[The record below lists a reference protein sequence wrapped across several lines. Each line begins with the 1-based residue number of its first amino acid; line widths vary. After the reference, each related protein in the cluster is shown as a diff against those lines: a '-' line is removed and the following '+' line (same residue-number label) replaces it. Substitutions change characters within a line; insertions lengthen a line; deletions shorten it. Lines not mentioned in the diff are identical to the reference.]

1 MFNDSTCEL
10 HDNFVSW
17 SKFPPFETEDH
28 SHPLTLRRIETKAP
42 IFSHFIETLNGLVTI
57 RAFGWTEAYKNKN
70 LRLLDASQ
78 KPYYL
83 LLCIQRW
90 LTLVLD
96 LTVAGIAILLII
108 LAVFLRDKI
117 NPGLLGI
124 ALVQVTNLGLTLAQL
139 IMHWT
144 TLETSLGAVARIKSF
159 SEDTPSELLLG
170 EEGTPEKQ
178 WPAQGH
184 LTFEGVSASYGYDPP
199 CSDLPKH

>member
-1 MFNDSTCEL
+1 MES
-10 HDNFVSW
+10 
-17 SKFPPFETEDH
+17 FPE
-28 SHPLTLRRIETKAP
+28 LTLHRIETKAP
-42 IFSHFIETLNGLVTI
+42 IFSHFIETLDGLITI

-96 LTVAGIAILLII
+96 LTVAGLAILLII
-108 LAVFLRDKI
+108 LTVFLRDRI
-117 NPGLLGI
+117 NPSLLGI
-124 ALVQVTNLGLTLAQL
+124 ALVQVTNLGMNLAQL

-159 SEDTPSELLLG
+159 SEDTPSEVLLG
-170 EEGTPEKQ
+170 EDEMPDAK
-178 WPAQGH
+178 WPAQGR
-184 LTFEGVSASYGYDPP
+184 LTFEGVSASYGYD
-199 CSDLPKH
+199 CLDFTLGIVRLTVALQVQLRSSAQQH